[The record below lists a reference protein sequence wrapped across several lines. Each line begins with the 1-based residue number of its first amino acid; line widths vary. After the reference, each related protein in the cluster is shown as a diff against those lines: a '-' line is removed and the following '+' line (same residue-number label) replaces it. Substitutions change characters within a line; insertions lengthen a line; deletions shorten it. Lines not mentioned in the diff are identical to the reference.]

1 MQSVKDPC
9 AVSQMRLPV
18 RRLVPSRMGIAFHGS
33 GFYATDHRSE
43 EYKREARKDGEP
55 GPPPLKTTKLIQAS
69 IGSHTDRG
77 DRYVMRSPFN
87 YPVAT
92 TPVSSALSR
101 HVCVSPT
108 SSLTTD
114 AIVLLSFPSQGRLHS
129 QSLSAGKVHLRG
141 VNHVHAVPPRALYSS
156 RHRHRPGISSMPN
169 QSILDRSQPPL
180 RACSCRLADRE

>member
-1 MQSVKDPC
+1 MENQ
-9 AVSQMRLPV
+9 
-18 RRLVPSRMGIAFHGS
+18 
-33 GFYATDHRSE
+33 E
-43 EYKREARKDGEP
+43 
-55 GPPPLKTTKLIQAS
+55 PPPLKTTELIQAS

-92 TPVSSALSR
+92 TPVPSALSR

-129 QSLSAGKVHLRG
+129 QSLSSGKVHLRSEPRTRRT
-141 VNHVHAVPPRALYSS
+141 APCPLFELTPP
-156 RHRHRPGISSMPN
+156 PPWNQGSMPN